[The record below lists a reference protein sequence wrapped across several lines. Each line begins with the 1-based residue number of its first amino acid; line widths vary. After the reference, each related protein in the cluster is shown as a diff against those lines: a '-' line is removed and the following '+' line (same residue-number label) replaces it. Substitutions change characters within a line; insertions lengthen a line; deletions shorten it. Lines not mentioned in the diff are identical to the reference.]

1 MNEKAENFLYN
12 NFASVMGPRATDDEE
27 GGELYSSLAV
37 SIITGLWSFI
47 LSMLINAPPKKK
59 NKGDKEL

>member
-1 MNEKAENFLYN
+1 
-12 NFASVMGPRATDDEE
+12 MGPRGTDDEE